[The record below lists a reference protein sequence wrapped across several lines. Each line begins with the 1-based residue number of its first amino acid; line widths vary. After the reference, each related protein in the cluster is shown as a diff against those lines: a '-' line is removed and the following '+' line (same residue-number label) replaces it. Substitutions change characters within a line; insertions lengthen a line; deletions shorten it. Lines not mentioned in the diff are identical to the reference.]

1 MTTTIRNP
9 IEWGADQLRLAGVAI
24 GSAGRAVAEV
34 ERVDHVVPAARIGM
48 GDIKAALEAGWHD
61 FIACRTDVIYLCL
74 LYPVVGLVLA
84 YIAVGHGLLVLL
96 FPLASGFALVGPIA
110 GLGLYAMSRNH
121 EHRGSIAWRDA
132 FGVLSAP
139 SFGRITI
146 LALAMIG
153 ELLVW
158 LWVAFA
164 LYVVTLGPRPP
175 VSMRAFIDAVWA
187 TPAGHA
193 MAVIGVILGFVFA
206 VLALFLFLAFPLL
219 LDRDVGLG
227 NAVKSSILAVWA
239 NKATMAVW
247 GLIVAVALVLGSIPA
262 FVGLV
267 VVLPV
272 LGHATWHLYR
282 RVLPG

>member
-34 ERVDHVVPAARIGM
+34 ERVDHAVPAARVGLSDIG
-48 GDIKAALEAGWHD
+48 ASLVAGWDD
-61 FIACRTDVIYLCL
+61 FLSCRTDIIYLCL

-84 YIAVGHGLLVLL
+84 YVAVGHGLLVLL

-110 GLGLYAMSRNH
+110 GLGLYAMSRNR
-121 EHRGSIAWRDA
+121 EQGGKIGWSDA
-132 FGVLSAP
+132 FSVLGAP
-139 SFGRITI
+139 GFGRIVI

-158 LWVAFA
+158 LWVAYA

-175 VSMRAFIDAVWA
+175 VSMHAFLDAVWA
-187 TPAGHA
+187 TSAGHA
-193 MAVIGVILGFVFA
+193 MAIIGVILGFGFA
-206 VLALFLFLAFPLL
+206 VAALLLFLAFPLL

-227 NAVKSSILAVWA
+227 VAVRSSIAAVWA

-247 GLIVAVALVLGSIPA
+247 GLIVAAALVLGSIPA

-282 RVLPG
+282 RVLPR